1 MSKTKCTCRHCGKE
15 YEAPIQSDHRILCG
29 DSTSAKDVSRLMDGK
44 TADAV
49 FTSPPYA
56 QQRDY
61 GFGNIPDWDK
71 LMNAVLDRIM
81 DISGK
86 ATQIFVNLG
95 KVHRNGEVWEYY
107 SEWIQYA
114 RSKGLRYFGQYVWDK
129 MSALP
134 GDWGGRL
141 APAFEFVFHFNQ
153 EGVHPKKTVEKKPG
167 SIKDKTGDLGL
178 RKANGKIA
186 LRTNGPASLQ
196 THKIPDDVIR
206 MPNAACQGE
215 AKFGH
220 VAPFPVSLPLAFIDA
235 YLPAGGIV
243 YEPFC
248 GSGTTVIAAEK
259 AGGHCVGME
268 LDPIYCDVIVK
279 RWEEFTGKKAIRIR
293 EEVAAVQ

>member
-1 MSKTKCTCRHCGKE
+1 MLKSKCTCGKCGKV
-15 YEAPIQSDHRILCG
+15 YEAPVESDHRILCG
-29 DSTSAKDVSRLMDGK
+29 DSASAKDVSRLMDGK

-61 GFGNIPDWDK
+61 GIGNIPDWDK
-71 LMNAVLDRIM
+71 LMNGVTDCILAV
-81 DISGK
+81 SGDK
-86 ATQIFVNLG
+86 TQVFVNLG
-95 KVHRNGEVWEYY
+95 KVHRDGEVWEYY
-107 SEWIQYA
+107 ADWIRYA

-129 MSALP
+129 LSALP

-141 APAFEFVFHFNQ
+141 APAFEFVFHFNRQ
-153 EGVHPKKTVEKKPG
+153 SVGPQKIIEKKPG
-167 SIKDKTGDLGL
+167 SIKDKTGSQGL
-178 RKANGKIA
+178 RGKDGKIA

-220 VAPFPVSLPLAFIDA
+220 VAPFPVSLPLFFLQA
-235 YLPAGGIV
+235 YLAADGVV

-259 AGGHCVGME
+259 LGHRCFGME
-268 LDPIYCDVIVK
+268 IDPAYVDTIITRY
-279 RWEEFTGKKAIRIR
+279 EQFTGKKAVRS
-293 EEVAAVQ
+293 